1 MKRKQKQALYNLVAV
16 VTVVLAVIG
25 VRLCAHYVA
34 CDASVAADSITVHQG
49 ATQNDTAT
57 NATDPVV
64 SGAGAAEKSK
74 AEKSQGKRGGMRAKK
89 EKKERSRPLERSFL
103 DEEIPVE

>member
-1 MKRKQKQALYNLVAV
+1 MIRKQKQALYNLVAV
-16 VTVVLAVIG
+16 VTLVLAVIG

-34 CDASVAADSITVHQG
+34 CDASVAADSITGHQG
-49 ATQNDTAT
+49 AAQNDTAT
-57 NATDPVV
+57 NATDSVV
-64 SGAGAAEKSK
+64 SGAAEKSK

>member
-34 CDASVAADSITVHQG
+34 CDTSVPADSIPVNQG
-49 ATQNDTAT
+49 AIQNDTT
-57 NATDPVV
+57 TSATDSVV
-64 SGAGAAEKSK
+64 SGAAEKSK
-74 AEKSQGKRGGMRAKK
+74 AEKSRDKRGGTRAKK

-103 DEEIPVE
+103 DEEIPTE